1 MKKKASPRIYI
12 QLTAVWGNGDADSTI
27 RISRRR
33 WKNIQEG
40 AEYDTGA
47 ASYYEGGRGSVGWR
61 FSGGLLS
68 IFGDEGREC
77 LLDHPVN
84 DLIVDV
90 VTSRTRS

>member
-1 MKKKASPRIYI
+1 MKKKATPRIYI

-33 WKNIQEG
+33 WQHIREG
-40 AEYDTGA
+40 ADYATSA
-47 ASYYEGGRGSVGWR
+47 ASYYEGGRGSVAWH

-68 IFGDEGREC
+68 ILGDDDREC
-77 LLDHPVN
+77 LIGHPVE

-90 VTSRTRS
+90 VTSRSQS